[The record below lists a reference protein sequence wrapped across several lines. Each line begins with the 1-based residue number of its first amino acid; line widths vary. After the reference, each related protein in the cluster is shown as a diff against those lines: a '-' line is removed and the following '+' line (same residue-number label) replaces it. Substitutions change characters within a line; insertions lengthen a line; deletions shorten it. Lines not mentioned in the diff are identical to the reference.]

1 MAKKKP
7 VQFVYRHSPLL
18 LKCAVLATVVLSVA
32 ALTVLT
38 AGINHYKAQ
47 EEAAR
52 NQAVQLEQE
61 NKNNQDLLNRKD
73 TVQGIKDIAK
83 EECGLVEP
91 DTTIYE
97 VITNQD

>member
-1 MAKKKP
+1 MAKTRSF
-7 VQFVYRHSPLL
+7 QFKYRHSPLV
-18 LKCAVLATVVLSVA
+18 LKCAVLATVVLSAA

-38 AGINHYKAQ
+38 AGINHYKAM

-61 NKNNQDLLNRKD
+61 NKNDQELLDRKD

-97 VITNQD
+97 VVTNQD